1 MSARAVRDFH
11 EVLSRVLVLV
21 YGKVIQS
28 VVTLML
34 RRSGQQQSG
43 RSDVLYLMQGTTCLK
58 SRLEARFALPQ
69 LSALA

>member
-1 MSARAVRDFH
+1 MSARVVRDFH

-43 RSDVLYLMQGTTCLK
+43 RSDVLYLTQGTTCLK
-58 SRLEARFALPQ
+58 SRLEAHFALPQ